1 MKVDPKPNEQYYLIT
16 LTLESILIKKVE
28 SLSFENALD
37 ELETLVER
45 LESGEQSLEESLKEF
60 ERGIQLT
67 RHCQK
72 SLQSAEQRVEKLIKQ
87 NQMDLLVP
95 FEDGEAQ

>member
-1 MKVDPKPNEQYYLIT
+1 M
-16 LTLESILIKKVE
+16 IKKVE

-95 FEDGEAQ
+95 FETEETE

>member
-1 MKVDPKPNEQYYLIT
+1 M
-16 LTLESILIKKVE
+16 IKKVE

-45 LESGEQSLEESLKEF
+45 LESGEQSLEESLKDF

-95 FEDGEAQ
+95 FEDGEAEQS